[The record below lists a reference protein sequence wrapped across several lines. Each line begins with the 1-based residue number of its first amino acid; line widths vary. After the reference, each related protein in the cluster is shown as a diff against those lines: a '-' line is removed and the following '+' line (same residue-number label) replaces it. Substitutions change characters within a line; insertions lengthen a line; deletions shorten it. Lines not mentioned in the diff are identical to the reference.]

1 MRKRALTLAHPVP
14 SVKDHHF
21 RSGDKSQRPRT
32 ALLPGPDSEIAN
44 TSRSGAKATLASPFQ
59 DLRSVQWYRFERI
72 ERDKNRTSVSVYV
85 TTDISVLKT
94 VKNSRLMQIWK
105 IDKILD

>member
-1 MRKRALTLAHPVP
+1 MWWKRSPTIDPLRFQKT
-14 SVKDHHF
+14 
-21 RSGDKSQRPRT
+21 
-32 ALLPGPDSEIAN
+32 EIVI
-44 TSRSGAKATLASPFQ
+44 RFQ